1 MALGPATPIPATGRL
16 GVDLVPKFLGTLLG
30 VVRALPDHAA
40 SKVRLPSALVKS
52 EVGQRMIGFANGA
65 ISEQASVRGDA
76 LPAAMSVR
84 LDHRRIHPDRASL
97 AAAYPSAK
105 GRLVV
110 FLHGLVDT
118 ERSWFHT
125 DRLGRGRPGT
135 DLGDKLATALPC
147 TPVYVRYNSGRHV
160 SDNGREL
167 ADLLDLLVD
176 RWPVD
181 VTDIVLVGHSM
192 GGLVAR
198 SAVHQA
204 HARTIRWSS
213 LVTRLVCLGT
223 PHTGAPL
230 ERSVAR
236 LAGLLARVR
245 PAAPLSWLLAL
256 RSDGIKDLAEGY
268 LHEHQWADDDVVEQ
282 VEAVLPNNVRQLH
295 VSATL
300 SRSEN
305 SVLGR
310 VLGDLMVSPSSAADP
325 EQNADRR
332 WLGGLT
338 HFDLL
343 RHDDVHQLLLDW
355 LSTTGA
361 VRTRLGQ
368 PVITSGERR
377 RIQVASGHPR
387 CSTA

>member
-1 MALGPATPIPATGRL
+1 MALVPPTPVPADGRRL
-16 GVDLVPKFLGTLLG
+16 GIDLVSRVLGTVLDT
-30 VVRALPDHAA
+30 VRALPDLAV
-40 SKVRLPSALVKS
+40 SKVRLPGALVRS
-52 EVGQRMIGFANGA
+52 ETGQRVIGFANGA
-65 ISEQASVRGDA
+65 FGEQAAPRGDS

-84 LDHRRIHPDRASL
+84 LDHRRLHLDRASL
-97 AAAYPSAK
+97 AAAYPSAN
-105 GRLVV
+105 GCLVV

-118 ERSWFHT
+118 ERSWFLT
-125 DRLGRGRPGT
+125 DPFGRVRSGADVGS
-135 DLGDKLATALPC
+135 KLATALPC

-167 ADLLDLLVD
+167 ADLLDDLVD
-176 RWPVD
+176 GWPVE

-204 HARTIRWSS
+204 HAGAARWAS

-223 PHTGAPL
+223 PHAGAPL

-236 LAGLLARVR
+236 AAALLDRIR

-268 LHEHQWADDDVVEQ
+268 LHEHQWAGDRVVERA
-282 VEAVLPNNVRQLH
+282 EAVLPDNVRQLH

-300 SRSEN
+300 SRSQD

-310 VLGDLMVSPSSAADP
+310 VVGDLMVGPSSAADP
-325 EQNADRR
+325 EQDADRR
-332 WLGGLT
+332 WLGGIT
-338 HFDLL
+338 HFDLP
-343 RHDDVHQLLLDW
+343 RHDAVHQTLLDW
-355 LSTTGA
+355 LGTTGA
-361 VRTRLGQ
+361 DE
-368 PVITSGERR
+368 SRR
-377 RIQVASGHPR
+377 A
-387 CSTA
+387 C